1 MKADTRMFGEIDI
14 DDSKIIRLEQG
25 IVGFPDMKNFALIFD
40 ADRGEQSVIKWFQSM
55 DDPVFAMPVLEP
67 HVMAEDYAPVIS
79 DELCGMLGGL
89 NQENVFLLVTVTVPE
104 KIEEISINLKAP
116 IIINTDNNQAAQV
129 IMEEDYPVKY
139 KIYDRIRRDSKEGE

>member
-14 DDSKIIRLEQG
+14 EDSKIIRLEQG

-40 ADRGEQSVIKWFQSM
+40 ADRGEKSVIKWFQSM

-67 HVMAEDYAPVIS
+67 YEMKEDYAPAVS
-79 DELCGMLGGL
+79 DEFCGSLGGL
-89 NQENVFLLVTVTVPE
+89 TKENAFILVTVTVPE

-116 IIINTDNNQAAQV
+116 IIINTDNNQGAQL

-139 KIYDRIRRDSKEGE
+139 KIYDRIKRDPKEGE